1 MYVCICNAVTDH
13 AIRRAV
19 RAGTVSFEQLRFEL
33 GVSRSCGRCEGHAR
47 NVMAAALA
55 EVRAGSLPPTPTR
68 VVLPDPVR
76 A

>member
-19 RAGTVSFEQLRFEL
+19 RAGTVSFEQLRFDL
-33 GVSRSCGRCEGHAR
+33 GVSRSCGRCEHHAR
-47 NVMAAALA
+47 SVMATALA
-55 EVRAGSLPPTPTR
+55 EVRAGSLPPPPIR
-68 VVLPDPVR
+68 VVLPGPAR